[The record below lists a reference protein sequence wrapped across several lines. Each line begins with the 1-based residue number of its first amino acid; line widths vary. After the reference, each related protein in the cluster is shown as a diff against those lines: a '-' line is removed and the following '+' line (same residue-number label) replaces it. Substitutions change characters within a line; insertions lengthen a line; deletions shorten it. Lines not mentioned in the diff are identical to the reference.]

1 MREEDFQRNLE
12 VLKANYASKLKE
24 KVQELFSI
32 EEKLFNTDYGYE
44 ALKELYIASH
54 RISGSSGMHG
64 YTEVSEK
71 AGMLEE
77 LLYPIVKNFDS
88 KPTIDKDQIY
98 SLLCKLIREIG
109 KEY

>member
-1 MREEDFQRNLE
+1 MLEDDFQRNLE
-12 VLKANYASKLKE
+12 ILKANYASKLKD

-32 EEKLFNTDYGYE
+32 EEKLFNTDYSYE
-44 ALKELYIASH
+44 ALKELYIVAH

-88 KPTIDKDQIY
+88 NQAIDKNHIY
-98 SLLCKLIREIG
+98 SLLCKLIREMG
-109 KEY
+109 KEF

>member
-1 MREEDFQRNLE
+1 MLEEDFQRNLE

-32 EEKLFNTDYGYE
+32 EEKLFNTDYGDE
-44 ALKELYIASH
+44 ALKELYIAAH

-77 LLYPIVKNFDS
+77 LLYPIVKNFDRN
-88 KPTIDKDQIY
+88 PTIDKNQIY
-98 SLLCKLIREIG
+98 SLLCKLIRVIG
-109 KEY
+109 KEF